1 MLRLI
6 MVRHG
11 RTAWNVQGRVQGGG
25 GLDAIGRAQADALAE
40 RLAAEPIAAVYSS
53 PAWRARQTA
62 GVVARDAGL
71 PVRRRAALKDLD
83 YGRYAG
89 ALVADVMREDP
100 ELFRRWRDAPET
112 VTFENGENLANLRE
126 RIARFFD
133 AALAAHPDA
142 TVLAAS
148 HDSPIRM
155 AASIALGLPD
165 SAHRDPSIKTAYAA
179 VNLFE
184 IDGAGVRLRLH
195 NDAGHLAS
203 IDDTA

>member
-25 GLDAIGRAQADALAE
+25 GLDGVGRAQAAALAE
-40 RLAAEPIAAVYSS
+40 RLAGERVDAVYAS

-62 GVVARDAGL
+62 NAVARAQGL
-71 PVRRRAALKDLD
+71 PVRERSLLRDLD

-89 ALVADVMREDP
+89 ALVADVMRENRA
-100 ELFRRWRDAPET
+100 LFEAWRDAPET
-112 VTFENGENLANLRE
+112 VTFENGESLAGLRL
-126 RIARFFD
+126 RILRFFRET
-133 AALAAHPDA
+133 LADNPDA
-142 TVLAAS
+142 TVVAAT

-165 SAHRDPSIKTAYAA
+165 SAHRQASIKTAYAS

-184 IDGAGVRLRLH
+184 IDADSVTLRLH
-195 NDAGHLAS
+195 NDAAHLAH